1 MLRFITIDIN
11 KHSEVAIGF
20 RKDSFAASFG
30 NASGFG
36 DEKKYLNWLE
46 IMVKDFPDGF
56 VMVEKDNRLIGQLE
70 LTIKEYKDRKIGY
83 VNLYYLVPE
92 IRGNGVGKE
101 LHKYACSFFRSQNLN
116 EFHLR
121 VSPTNTSAL
130 KFYQKLGMEEIGQ
143 ELDGEVIRM
152 KGFL

>member
-11 KHSEVAIGF
+11 KHREDVISF
-20 RKDSFAASFG
+20 LKDSFAVSFG
-30 NASGFG
+30 NAWGFG
-36 DEKKYLNWLE
+36 DDEKYLDWLE

-70 LTIKEYKDRKIGY
+70 LTIKKYEDRKIGY
-83 VNLYYLVPE
+83 VNLCYLVPE
-92 IRGNGVGKE
+92 IRGNGIGKE
-101 LHKYACSFFRSQNLN
+101 LHKYASIFFKSQNLN

-130 KFYQKLGMEEIGQ
+130 KFYQKLGMEEIGK
-143 ELDGEVIRM
+143 ELDGKVIRM